1 MRVFSFFF
9 VLHVFMLY
17 FNLLNNS
24 ELKYKYR
31 VCHSLYGHKLNYTA
45 IRIPPFISRLRYIR
59 KNTSQSLLTTAAETS
74 DLCIINNLKD
84 KAMGFNDDLKDWMQ
98 IWFEQCMKRFDRI
111 DRYLEKMAIKEKL
124 LEGER
129 LLDNQDVCQMLN
141 VSKRTL
147 QRYRSSGE
155 LPYHK
160 TFYKESDVEAFI
172 KANFAK
178 GENTGNDA
186 PEDTGGDPE
195 DTDS

>member
-1 MRVFSFFF
+1 M
-9 VLHVFMLY
+9 
-17 FNLLNNS
+17 
-24 ELKYKYR
+24 
-31 VCHSLYGHKLNYTA
+31 
-45 IRIPPFISRLRYIR
+45 
-59 KNTSQSLLTTAAETS
+59 
-74 DLCIINNLKD
+74 
-84 KAMGFNDDLKDWMQ
+84 NDDLKDWMQ
-98 IWFEQCMKRFDRI
+98 QRFEQLMKRLDRI
-111 DRYLEKMAIKEKL
+111 DSYLEKMAIKEKL

-155 LPYHK
+155 LPYQMVYHK

-178 GENTGNDA
+178 GEDTGDDT

-195 DTDS
+195 GTGD